1 MTTVRED
8 LRKPQAPQGA
18 AGDGHIA
25 RHIDLA
31 IKGMTCASCVA
42 RVEKAIRKVEGVEE
56 VAVNLATNRARVK
69 AGPDIDVDA
78 IRDRVERA
86 GYEARPVERD
96 DMAGLEKEGADHA
109 RVLKGRFLVAA
120 PFAAVVM
127 LVAMLPMV
135 IPALEEFAMR
145 NMAVVNHVQFVLTSV
160 VMFYAGR
167 DIFRIAARNLRHLT
181 ADMNTLVAIGTGAAY
196 LFSSVLVFFPELL
209 PGVSAHEVY
218 FDTAAVVIALI
229 LLGRWLEAR
238 AKART
243 ADAISRLIAL
253 VPKMAHRIS
262 GDNGRIVDV
271 EVEYVRADDLLLV
284 RPGENVPVDGVV
296 VEGASAVDES
306 MLTGESMPVEKIQG
320 AIVLGGTLNSTRSF
334 TMRAERVGDE
344 TALAAIIR
352 TVESAQA
359 SKAPIQRLAD
369 RVAAVF
375 VPVVVLIALLTLV
388 GWLVIGD
395 AGLSHALIN
404 AVAVLVIACPC
415 AMGLAVPTAVIAG
428 TGRGAEQGILIRN
441 AEALERAGAVKV
453 VAFDKTGTLTHG
465 RPEVADVMTLPGIDE
480 QELLRLAAA
489 VEEHSEHPIARS
501 IVRYA
506 ESRGVE
512 RVPVQDFQAEAG
524 IGVRGMVD
532 GHDVHIGR
540 AGTVAADVVAG
551 YKVPAGASAVWVQV
565 GGQPAGAIAV
575 ADTVKE
581 EAAGAVRRLKE
592 MEIDVVMITG
602 DAAPVAAEVA
612 RSLGIN
618 HYIAEVLPGEKGEK
632 IRILQEGG
640 HAVAMV
646 GDGVN
651 DAPAL
656 AMADVGIAM
665 ATGTDVAMATADI
678 TLVGGAIGQVPE
690 AIMLSRRVMRIIRQ
704 NLFWAFIYNVIG
716 IPLAAFGLLDPMIAG
731 AAMAMSSVSV
741 VTNSLRLKR

>member
-1 MTTVRED
+1 MTTVREE
-8 LRKPQAPQGA
+8 LRKPQPEEA
-18 AGDGHIA
+18 AGDGRIA

-31 IKGMTCASCVA
+31 IDGMTCASCVA
-42 RVEKAIRKVEGVEE
+42 RVEKAIRKVDGVEE

-69 AGPDIDVDA
+69 AGPGIDVDA

-96 DMAGLEKEGADHA
+96 DMAGLEQEGADHA

-120 PFAAVVM
+120 PFAA
-127 LVAMLPMV
+127 LVLLIAMLPMV
-135 IPALEEFAMR
+135 IPALEGFAMH
-145 NMAVVNHVQFVLTSV
+145 NMTVLNYVQFVFTSV
-160 VMFYAGR
+160 VMFHAGR
-167 DIFRIAARNLRHLT
+167 DIFRIAARNLRHFT
-181 ADMNTLVAIGTGAAY
+181 ADMNSLVAIGTGAAW
-196 LFSSVLVFFPELL
+196 LFSSIIVFFPALL

-243 ADAISRLIAL
+243 ADAISRLVAL
-253 VPKMAHRIS
+253 VPKMAHRVS

-271 EVEYVRADDLLLV
+271 EVEYVRMGDLLLV
-284 RPGENVPVDGVV
+284 RPGENIPVDGVV

-306 MLTGESMPVEKIQG
+306 MMTGESMPVEKAKG

-334 TMRAERVGDE
+334 TMQAERVGDE

-375 VPVVVLIALLTLV
+375 VPVVVLLALLTLV
-388 GWLVIGD
+388 GWLTIGD
-395 AGLSHALIN
+395 ADLSHALIN

-453 VAFDKTGTLTHG
+453 AAFDKTGTLTHG
-465 RPEVADVMTLPGIDE
+465 RPEVVDMMIVPGFDE
-480 QELLRLAAA
+480 VELLRLAAS
-489 VEEHSEHPIARS
+489 VEEHSEHPIGRS
-501 IVRYA
+501 IVRHA
-506 ESRGVE
+506 GNRGVE
-512 RVPVQDFQAEAG
+512 LAPVQDFQAETG
-524 IGVRGMVD
+524 IGVRGRVD
-532 GHDVHIGR
+532 GRDVYVGR
-540 AGTVAADVVAG
+540 AGTAAAEIAAG
-551 YKVPAGASAVWVQV
+551 YQVPVGASAVWVLV
-565 GGQPAGAIAV
+565 DGRPAGAIAV
-575 ADTVKE
+575 ADTLKE

-592 MEIDVVMITG
+592 MGIEVVMITG
-602 DAAPVAAEVA
+602 DAVAVASEVA
-612 RSLGIN
+612 RGLGID

-632 IRILQEGG
+632 IRSLQQGG
-640 HAVAMV
+640 RVVAMV

-656 AMADVGIAM
+656 ATADVGIAM

-690 AIMLSRRVMRIIRQ
+690 AITLSRRVMRIIRQ

-741 VTNSLRLKR
+741 VTNSLRLKK